1 MDYTLYP
8 IKKTDVNWP
17 LYYMVSH
24 FLKLRYEL
32 DEVCGD
38 DVGNAQLFQSIDD
51 DAGKEERRYEYFF
64 VFPFDELTVSYNE
77 TMLGQEAMILKC
89 FFEMEHPDPQYF
101 GDDENF
107 TYEKV
112 PMEYFHFVG
121 NGKKMELKH
130 FYTDILSRFPNCVY
144 NGDAFLETI
153 NGLLDFLRE
162 KQLAELAWYSRL
174 QTVVAM
180 LDGNANELHI
190 LHNAGLFDHQ
200 TLWPQLEKL
209 GVPKAEIEKV
219 KEPYLTQLHRYA
231 MFVLNELD
239 WRWGNPIKE
248 EDREKRWGLFSSLTE
263 EQQAATAEEQ
273 ARRLDLMQGKI
284 NRPQVEIT
292 TPAELTPSEPRLAE
306 KPEKTHEDSNSDKH
320 VPRFVIIVFVII
332 AVVALLFWI
341 LNM

>member
-24 FLKLRYEL
+24 FLKLKYEL
-32 DEVCGD
+32 DEVGGS
-38 DVGNAQLFQSIDD
+38 DVGDAQLFQSIDD
-51 DAGKEERRYEYFF
+51 DAKNEKRSYEYYL

-77 TMLGQEAMILKC
+77 AMLGQEAMILKC
-89 FFEMEHPDPQYF
+89 FFDIEHPNSQYM
-101 GDDENF
+101 GDDENV

-112 PMEYFHFVG
+112 PLEYFHFVESDR
-121 NGKKMELKH
+121 KTALKH
-130 FYTDILSRFPNCVY
+130 FRTDLLTHFPNCVY
-144 NGDAFLETI
+144 NGDAFLEAI
-153 NGLLDFLRE
+153 NRLLAFLQE
-162 KQLAELAWYSRL
+162 KQLTELAWYSRL

-180 LDGNANELHI
+180 LEGNANELHI
-190 LHNAGLFDHQ
+190 LHNAGLFDNQ
-200 TLWPQLEKL
+200 TLWSWLEDKDI
-209 GVPKAEIEKV
+209 PESEIEKV

-263 EQQAATAEEQ
+263 EQQAATVEEQ
-273 ARRLDLMQGKI
+273 ARRLDLMQGKM
-284 NRPQVEIT
+284 NRPQAKIT
-292 TPAELTPSEPRLAE
+292 MPAESTPAGPKPAE
-306 KPEKTHEDSNSDKH
+306 KPVNDSDDKH
-320 VPRFVIIVFVII
+320 VPKFVTIVLVIV